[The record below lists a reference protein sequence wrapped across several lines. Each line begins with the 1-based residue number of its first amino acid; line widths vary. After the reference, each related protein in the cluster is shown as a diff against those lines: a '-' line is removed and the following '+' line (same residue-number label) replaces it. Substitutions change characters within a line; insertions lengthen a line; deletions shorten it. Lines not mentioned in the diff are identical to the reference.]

1 MPLPKSRKKLLSL
14 FSVIKNESLQRIISE
29 VISVE
34 NEYRSSS
41 STNFPRRK
49 IEDIIDAEAN
59 LVELRRREGDKK
71 K

>member
-14 FSVIKNESLQRIISE
+14 FSEIKNESLQRIISE

-41 STNFPRRK
+41 SSNFPRRK
-49 IEDIIDAEAN
+49 IEDVIDAEAN
-59 LVELRRREGDKK
+59 LVELKRREGEKK